1 MSWTASRERWPAE
14 QGRGLLP
21 LLCPCEA
28 LSGVQRID
36 LGPPAQEG
44 CGAVGMGPEEGHE
57 DDQRAGACLL
67 QGKVEGADF
76 VQPGDEKAL
85 GQLCFALSVLKGTEA
100 YRKEGD

>member
-1 MSWTASRERWPAE
+1 M
-14 QGRGLLP
+14 
-21 LLCPCEA
+21 
-28 LSGVQRID
+28 
-36 LGPPAQEG
+36 
-44 CGAVGMGPEEGHE
+44 GHE

-85 GQLCFALSVLKGTEA
+85 GQLCFALSVLKGTTEA